1 MHSGLF
7 GRGRKPKKETP
18 TVRECSEE
26 GMPVTLEELIA
37 DPTPLLGIV
46 ITLVGAFLI
55 VYIFNKLVGR
65 IEKRGE
71 VKKGTLVH
79 LKRFFQIL
87 IYLTAIIIILSIL
100 KVNITAAVAGLGVG
114 ALVIGFALQDIIENW
129 VSGIIIMSGKTYII
143 GDIIRVGDLTG
154 TVTDISLRTTKLKT
168 YDRNEII
175 IPNSVLMKEKIV
187 NLTGGECE
195 AVASITL
202 SIDYT
207 SDAEKAKAIIEN
219 ILKNHQAVI
228 VNKKREIRFIVRNR
242 EWTNDI
248 EILFWINN
256 PPNEEFIKSTI
267 TELIQKEFKKEG
279 ILPPIPALMRK
290 EYLTGQKP
298 SDEEAA

>member
-1 MHSGLF
+1 
-7 GRGRKPKKETP
+7 
-18 TVRECSEE
+18 
-26 GMPVTLEELIA
+26 MPVTLEELIA
-37 DPTPLLGIV
+37 HPTLILGIV
-46 ITLVGAFLI
+46 LTIVGAFVI

-100 KVNITAAVAGLGVG
+100 DLNITAAVAGLGVG

-143 GDIIRVGDLTG
+143 GDVIRVGDLTG

-175 IPNSVLMKEKIV
+175 IPNSLLMKEKII

-195 AVASITL
+195 AVASIIL

-219 ILKNHQAVI
+219 ILKSHQSVI
-228 VNKKREIRFIVRNR
+228 VNKSRKREIRFIIRNR
-242 EWTNDI
+242 EWTNDL

-279 ILPPIPALMRK
+279 ILPPIPGLMRR

-298 SDEEAA
+298 SNEEEST